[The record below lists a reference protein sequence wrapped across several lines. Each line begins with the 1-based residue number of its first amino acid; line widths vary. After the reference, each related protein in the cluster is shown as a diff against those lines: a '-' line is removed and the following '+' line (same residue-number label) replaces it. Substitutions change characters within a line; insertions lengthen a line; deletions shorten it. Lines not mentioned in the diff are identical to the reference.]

1 MSPTDSLSVVLIEKS
16 VEVCYIGLLAYIA
29 HLIFSFLRHRLDVLG
44 KDAVLF
50 YRRAH
55 WSETETTETDKMGD
69 Q

>member
-1 MSPTDSLSVVLIEKS
+1 MSPSDSLSVVLIEKS
-16 VEVCYIGLLAYIA
+16 VELCYIGLLAYVA
-29 HLIFSFLRHRLDVLG
+29 HLTFLFLRHRLDVLG

-55 WSETETTETDKMGD
+55 WSETTDKMGD